1 MCHSYQ
7 SCFQFRCQKA
17 PILSLIECCIPLQCL
32 WCWYFLR
39 NIVFICATPQKQV
52 QQQYS
57 TLFLFQ
63 QTSIRVSCC
72 SENLH
77 QVKFCR
83 NKAKYKVVLGGVGAR
98 LRRTFSHMANTSEVE
113 KVFTIITLRYCTN
126 YRTFLLSF
134 VLFLQILFPLSLTL
148 KQLSILEVHSNI
160 LSVHWKLTLRN

>member
-1 MCHSYQ
+1 MLHLITMLVM
-7 SCFQFRCQKA
+7 
-17 PILSLIECCIPLQCL
+17 PI
-32 WCWYFLR
+32 FLR
-39 NIVFICATPQKQV
+39 NIVFIYTTPQKHKC
-52 QQQYS
+52 S
-57 TLFLFQ
+57 RNILFLFQ

-72 SENLH
+72 TENLH

-126 YRTFLLSF
+126 YMTFLLSF
-134 VLFLQILFPLSLTL
+134 VLFLKILFPLSLTL

-160 LSVHWKLTLRN
+160 LSVH

>member
-1 MCHSYQ
+1 M
-7 SCFQFRCQKA
+7 
-17 PILSLIECCIPLQCL
+17 
-32 WCWYFLR
+32 
-39 NIVFICATPQKQV
+39 

-72 SENLH
+72 TENLH

-126 YRTFLLSF
+126 YMTFLFECPAGTRTRPATRYFFRSPTRFSF
-134 VLFLQILFPLSLTL
+134 RNHRVAGNPKHRVLPDISGKPKVSGTTRYSGFHP
-148 KQLSILEVHSNI
+148 
-160 LSVHWKLTLRN
+160 

>member
-1 MCHSYQ
+1 M
-7 SCFQFRCQKA
+7 F
-17 PILSLIECCIPLQCL
+17 PIQVSKSTNLSLIECCIPLQCL
-32 WCWYFLR
+32 WCRYFLR

-72 SENLH
+72 TENLH

-83 NKAKYKVVLGGVGAR
+83 KKAKYKVVLGGVGAR

-113 KVFTIITLRYCTN
+113 KVFTIITLGYCTN
-126 YRTFLLSF
+126 YMTFLLSF